1 MTFGILIDDKL
12 VYRGNENQHFPS
24 DSSLYLLD
32 FLSVIANF
40 FKTYLIEIVQSK
52 MSAFGVQTSQQ
63 AVGINSL

>member
-24 DSSLYLLD
+24 DSSLYLID

-52 MSAFGVQTSQQ
+52 M
-63 AVGINSL
+63 